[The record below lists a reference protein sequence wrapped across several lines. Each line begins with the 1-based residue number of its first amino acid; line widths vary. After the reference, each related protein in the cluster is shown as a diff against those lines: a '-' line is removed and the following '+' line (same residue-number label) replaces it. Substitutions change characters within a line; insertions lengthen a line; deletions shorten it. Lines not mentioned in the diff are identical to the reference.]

1 MKPRRFAFFSHVLP
15 PSPSGQSVMLYRILS
30 GFSPENYYLVSREAY
45 IKNVD
50 HVMYLPVEYFNIPG
64 PWILKHLNSLR
75 ISQVLREFAN
85 IMILI
90 VWRTYKLI
98 QIIHKH
104 PVSAII
110 ACTGDI
116 ADIPAGFL
124 ASKVLGVSFYAYI
137 FDDYVYQWTGFYRS
151 FAMFVA
157 RWIFK
162 RADGVIGPNEFV
174 CEEYF
179 QRYGVRYKIVHN
191 PCSLEELNTPV
202 HSQWPAEEGMIRIM
216 YTGAIYRANYDC
228 FRNLIRAIDML
239 EDCDIA
245 LHIFT
250 AQSTEE
256 LKAQGIAGEKVYV
269 HSHIPYDQI
278 LEQQHRADILFL
290 PLAFESPISEVIRTS
305 APGKMAEYLAS
316 GRPVLAHVPAD
327 SFVAHYMSK
336 NQCGMVAGKNNPA
349 DLANCI
355 LKLVSEEGFR
365 TLITTNARKQAQL
378 DFDPRTSRDRLNGF
392 LSATINRRRS
402 E

>member
-1 MKPRRFAFFSHVLP
+1 
-15 PSPSGQSVMLYRILS
+15 MLYRILS
-30 GFSPENYYLVSREAY
+30 GFSPEDYYLVSREAY
-45 IKNVD
+45 IKNVE
-50 HVMYLPVEYFNIPG
+50 HAMYLPVEYFNIPG
-64 PWILKHLNSLR
+64 PRFLMHLNSQR
-75 ISQVLREFAN
+75 IPQVLHELAN
-85 IMILI
+85 IVVLI
-90 VWRTYKLI
+90 VWRTYKLV

-104 PVSAII
+104 PVYAII

-137 FDDYVYQWTGFYRS
+137 FDDYVYQWTGYYRS
-151 FAMFVA
+151 FAKFVA

-162 RADGVIGPNEFV
+162 RADGVIGPNEFI

-179 QRYGVRYKIVHN
+179 QRYGVRYEIVHN
-191 PCSLEELNTPV
+191 PCNLEELNAPV
-202 HSQWPAEEGMIRIM
+202 YSLWPAEEGMVRIM

-239 EDCDIA
+239 EDCNIE

-250 AQSTEE
+250 AQSMEE
-256 LKAQGIAGEKVYV
+256 LRAQGIAGEKVHV

-316 GRPVLAHVPAD
+316 GRPVLAHVPVD
-327 SFVAHYMSK
+327 SFVAHYVNMK
-336 NQCGMVAGKNNPA
+336 QCGAIASQNDPSE
-349 DLANCI
+349 LAKCI
-355 LKLVSEEGFR
+355 LKLISDEDFR
-365 TLITTNARKQAQL
+365 KLIIANARKQAWL
-378 DFDPRTSRDRLNGF
+378 DFDPRVSGDRLNHF
-392 LSATINRRRS
+392 LDATMNQR
-402 E
+402 